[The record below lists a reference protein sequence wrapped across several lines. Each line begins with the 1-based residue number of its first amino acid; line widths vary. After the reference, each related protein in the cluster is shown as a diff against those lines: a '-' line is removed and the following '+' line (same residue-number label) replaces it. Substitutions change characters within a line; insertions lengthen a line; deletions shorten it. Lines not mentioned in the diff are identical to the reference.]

1 MSRIGKVP
9 VPIPSGVTLTVKD
22 RTVEAKGP
30 KGSESF
36 RHHKQSI
43 VELKDNEVHVTR
55 PGDET
60 LHRSLH
66 GLTRTLIANLIE
78 GVTKGYERSLEIN
91 GVGYRA
97 NVEGPKLV
105 LNLGYASPIDYVYPK
120 GITISVDNNQV
131 KVQGTNKKTV
141 GEVAAKIRSFRKPE
155 PYNGKGVKYLEEVIV
170 RKAGKAT
177 A

>member
-1 MSRIGKVP
+1 MSRIGKIP
-9 VPIPSGVTLTVKD
+9 VPIPSGVTLTIKD
-22 RTVEAKGP
+22 RLVEAKGP
-30 KGSESF
+30 KGTENF
-36 RHHKQSI
+36 RHHEQI
-43 VELKDNEVHVTR
+43 NVELKDGEVHVTR
-55 PGDET
+55 PGEERI
-60 LHRSLH
+60 HRALH
-66 GLTRTLIANLIE
+66 GLTRTLVANLVE
-78 GVTKGYERSLEIN
+78 GVTRGYMKQLEIN

-120 GITISVDNNQV
+120 GIQISVENNQV
-131 KVQGTNKKTV
+131 KVEGTNKKTV

>member
-1 MSRIGKVP
+1 MSRIGKIP
-9 VPIPSGVTLTVKD
+9 VPIPSGVTLTIKD
-22 RTVEAKGP
+22 RLVEAKGP
-30 KGSESF
+30 KGTESF
-36 RHHKQSI
+36 RHHEQI
-43 VELKDNEVHVTR
+43 NVELKDGEVHVTR
-55 PGDET
+55 PGEERI
-60 LHRSLH
+60 HRSLH
-66 GLTRTLIANLIE
+66 GLTRTLVANLVE
-78 GVTKGYERSLEIN
+78 GVTNGYTRQLEIN

-120 GITISVDNNQV
+120 GIQISVENNQV
-131 KVQGTNKKTV
+131 KVEGTNKKTV

>member
-1 MSRIGKVP
+1 MSRIGKIP
-9 VPIPSGVTLTVKD
+9 VPIPSGVTLTIKD
-22 RTVEAKGP
+22 RLVEAKGP
-30 KGSESF
+30 KGTETF
-36 RHHKQSI
+36 RHHEQI
-43 VELKDNEVHVTR
+43 NVELKDGEVHVTR
-55 PGDET
+55 PGEERI
-60 LHRSLH
+60 HRALH
-66 GLTRTLIANLIE
+66 GLTRTLIANLVE
-78 GVTKGYERSLEIN
+78 GVTSGYVRQLEIN

-120 GITISVDNNQV
+120 GIQISVENNQV
-131 KVQGTNKKTV
+131 KVEGTNKKTV

>member
-1 MSRIGKVP
+1 MSRIGKIP
-9 VPIPSGVTLTVKD
+9 VPIPSGVTLTIKD
-22 RTVEAKGP
+22 RKVEAKGP
-30 KGSESF
+30 KGAESF
-36 RHHKQSI
+36 RHHEQI
-43 VELKDNEVHVTR
+43 NVELKDNEVHVTR
-55 PGDET
+55 PGEER
-60 LHRSLH
+60 LHRALH
-66 GLTRTLIANLIE
+66 GLTRTLVANLVE
-78 GVTKGYERSLEIN
+78 GVTKGYMKQLEIN

-120 GITISVDNNQV
+120 GIQISVDNNLV
-131 KVQGTNKKTV
+131 KVEGTNKKTV